1 MTLDLICEVFS
12 VDPDRAMELDGER
25 VYRVLQSR
33 AARQALRAHND
44 TTRPMSTAE
53 GEAWGHLLDA
63 LDERNERLG
72 IAPEAD

>member
-1 MTLDLICEVFS
+1 MFN

-25 VYRVLQSR
+25 VYRVLAAR

-53 GEAWGHLLDA
+53 GATWGSLLDA